1 MKLQQI
7 FTGYDIEPH
16 IRFESDFGSVIMSL
30 VGKELGVSV
39 VPFSY
44 SYANHPG
51 IRFIKLPFE
60 VPLYLHWRKEEEN
73 AVIRNVLNLILKNQ

>member
-1 MKLQQI
+1 MKAFDHQW
-7 FTGYDIEPH
+7 H

-30 VGKELGVSV
+30 AGKEPGVSI

-44 SYANHPG
+44 SYASHPG

-73 AVIRNVLNLILKNQ
+73 AVVRNVLNLILKNQ